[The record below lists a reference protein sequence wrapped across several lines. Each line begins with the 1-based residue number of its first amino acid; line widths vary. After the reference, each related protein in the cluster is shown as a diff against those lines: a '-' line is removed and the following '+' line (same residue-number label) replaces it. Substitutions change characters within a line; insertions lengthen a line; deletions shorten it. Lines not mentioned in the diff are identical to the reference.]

1 MIAWLLVLLVFSTGG
16 KAIWHAARGERP
28 LVLRWAG
35 GAGLSALLV
44 LLIFHS
50 DLAMQ
55 KLFGAIAMPTGL
67 LWLGAGGL
75 SVALLAHG
83 RRRTGALALAIFLG
97 LGIAGNA
104 WFSGWLMG
112 QLEGSAP
119 AVEADECP
127 PLDAILL
134 VGGGVERNLQ
144 GRTQLSERG
153 DRLLTA
159 VRLFRAG
166 RTRVL
171 VTSGRGIPGLHAL
184 GDLTL
189 MTQELLV
196 ELGVPEAAI
205 IRLPEPQNTS
215 QEIAAFKGLAA
226 QERWAHVGVVSSA
239 GHLPRIAGLLRK
251 QGLEAVLIAA
261 DHRSSVSPAHPALL
275 IPRSAYLAATESAA
289 WEVLGRLVGR

>member
-1 MIAWLLVLLVFSTGG
+1 MIAWLLVLLVLATGG
-16 KAIWHAARGERP
+16 KSIWDAARGERR

-35 GAGLSALLV
+35 GAGVSALLL

-55 KLFGAIAMPTGL
+55 KLFGSIAMPTGL

-75 SVALLAHG
+75 SVALLARG
-83 RRRTGALALAIFLG
+83 QRRSGALALAIFLG

-112 QLEGSAP
+112 QLEGSVP
-119 AVEADECP
+119 AIEADECP

-134 VGGGVERNLQ
+134 VGGGVETSLQ

-171 VTSGRGIPGLHAL
+171 VTSGRGIPGLHAT

-189 MTQELLV
+189 MTQALFV

-205 IRLPEPQNTS
+205 VRLPEPQNTS
-215 QEIAAFKGLAA
+215 QEIAAFKGLVAR
-226 QERWAHVGVVSSA
+226 EGWAHVGVVSSA
-239 GHLPRIAGLLRK
+239 GHLPRIAGQLRR
-251 QGLEAVLIAA
+251 QGLDAVLIAA
-261 DHRSSVSPAHPALL
+261 DHRSSEPPGHPALL
-275 IPRSAYLAATESAA
+275 IPRSAYLASTEAAA